1 MLTVQLDPSL
11 RDIAGSGKHIFVDGQ
26 STIRFGRSMESEV
39 RFSPS
44 DTRLGRN
51 HFSLRPAAGSYELV
65 TDREHPVFMNG
76 ERVVG
81 SVALLA
87 ETELRLAD
95 AKTGP
100 KITINISQ
108 MADGNITDANFKTDG
123 GTVQQSMK
131 YLRHAIVA
139 GLGVAIILAGVVG
152 YQAYA
157 QKQLQL
163 AFATETSSLLEKFSK
178 VQNPSAKWSE
188 VYDKIRGSVYQ
199 VAILSNDGSAPEAKG
214 TAWVYGAHSL
224 VTNAHVAALFI
235 NATPNQ
241 TVVVIAPD
249 GQQTPIKVVDAI
261 LHPAYLAFRQ
271 TISSTERSTNASI
284 KSLGS
289 FDVAMLMI
297 GSSAHLAAPLKV
309 ASAETLQHMP
319 AGLPLAYVGYPA
331 AYANTQNAEQ
341 FRIGY
346 VSGSSDFLGVAGSSP
361 GELIYHTA
369 QAVGGA
375 SGSPIVNDQGEV
387 IAVFSGGEVQKLG
400 DDKVVSGSGTFY
412 AQSASLIADVVNG
425 WSAEKMAAA
434 QNIWSA
440 GTLYLAKRNQIW
452 ALLQSYRDGNS
463 LERFDAPPVF
473 ESKAALSA
481 LTGTRSTTGEAT
493 ASWSNAKPG
502 TYVAFAVPKTG
513 KDKLALRIQ
522 AGGASLQSPLYLD
535 AAPTAVFK
543 VEAAED
549 VLFSVSGT
557 LGEDYWLQVL
567 PLERNEVL
575 LNQIP

>member
-1 MLTVQLDPSL
+1 MLTVQLDGL
-11 RDIAGSGKHIFVDGQ
+11 LTEIAGSGKYIFVDGQ
-26 STIRFGRSMESEV
+26 STIRFGRSMECDV

-65 TDREHPVFMNG
+65 TDREHPVYLNG

-81 SVALLA
+81 SMVLLA
-87 ETELRLAD
+87 NTQLRLVD

-100 KITINISQ
+100 KITISISQ
-108 MADGNITDANFKTDG
+108 MVDGNVTDANFKTDS
-123 GTVQQSMK
+123 GTVQQGLK

-139 GLGVAIILAGVVG
+139 GVGVAITLASVIG
-152 YQAYA
+152 YQAYT
-157 QKQLQL
+157 QRQLHL
-163 AFATETSSLLEKFSK
+163 AFATETASLLEKFSE
-178 VQNPSAKWSE
+178 VQNPSAKWSA
-188 VYDKIRGSVYQ
+188 VYDKIKGSVYQ

-214 TAWVYGAHSL
+214 TAWAYGPHSL
-224 VTNAHVAALFI
+224 ISNAHVAALFT

-271 TISSTERSTNASI
+271 TMSTTERSTNASI

-289 FDVAMLMI
+289 FDVAMLMVE
-297 GSSAHLAAPLKV
+297 STAHLAPPLKV
-309 ASAETLQHMP
+309 ASAEALQHLP

-331 AYANTQNAEQ
+331 AYANTQSAEQ

-346 VSGSSDFLGVAGSSP
+346 VSGSSDFLGVAGAKS

-369 QAVGGA
+369 PAVGGA

-400 DDKVVSGSGTFY
+400 GDKVVSGSGTFY
-412 AQSASLIADVVNG
+412 AQSASLIADVTNG

-434 QNIWSA
+434 QTSWTA

-452 ALLQSYRDGNS
+452 ALLQLYRDGNS

-473 ESKAALSA
+473 ESKAAIAASA
-481 LTGTRSTTGEAT
+481 GTRSTTGEAT
-493 ASWSNAKPG
+493 AFWSNAKPG
-502 TYVAFAVPKTG
+502 TYVAFAVPKTSKG
-513 KDKLALRIQ
+513 KLALRIL
-522 AGGASLQSPLYLD
+522 AGGMTLQSPLTLD
-535 AAPTAVFK
+535 SAPTAVFK
-543 VEAAED
+543 IDVAED
-549 VLFSVSGT
+549 VVFSISGT
-557 LGEDYWLQVL
+557 AGEDYWLQVL
-567 PLERNEVL
+567 PLAN
-575 LNQIP
+575 

>member
-11 RDIAGSGKHIFVDGQ
+11 TDIAGSGKHIFADGQ
-26 STIRFGRSMESEV
+26 STIRFGRSMECEV

-81 SVALLA
+81 SMALLA
-87 ETELRLAD
+87 DTELRLVD

-100 KITINISQ
+100 KISIKISQ
-108 MADGNITDANFKTDG
+108 LADGNITDANFKTDS
-123 GTVQQSMK
+123 GTVQQGLK
-131 YLRHAIVA
+131 YLRHAVVA
-139 GLGVAIILAGVVG
+139 GIAIAAIFAGVIA
-152 YQAYA
+152 YQAYT

-163 AFATETSSLLEKFSK
+163 AFATETSALLEKLSE
-178 VQNPSAKWSE
+178 VQNPTAKWSE
-188 VYDKIRGSVYQ
+188 IYDKISGSVYQ
-199 VAILSNDGSAPEAKG
+199 VAILSNDGSAPQAEG
-214 TAWVYGAHSL
+214 TAWVYGDHSL
-224 VTNAHVAALFI
+224 ITNAHVAALFF
-235 NATPNQ
+235 NATPGQ

-249 GQQTPIKVVDAI
+249 GKQTPIKVVEAI
-261 LHPAYLAFRQ
+261 IHPAYLTFKD
-271 TISSTERSTNASI
+271 TMDSTERSTKSSI
-284 KSLGS
+284 KTQGS
-289 FDVAMLMI
+289 YDVGLLMVEA
-297 GSSAHLAAPLKV
+297 SAQLAVPLKV
-309 ASAETLQHMP
+309 ASPDTLQHMP

-331 AYANTQNAEQ
+331 AYASNQNAEQ

-375 SGSPIVNDQGEV
+375 SGSPIVNEQGEV

-400 DDKVVSGSGTFY
+400 TDKVVSGSGTFY
-412 AQSASLIADVVNG
+412 AQSASLIADVTAG
-425 WSAEKMAAA
+425 WSAEKMATE
-434 QNIWSA
+434 QNSWSS

-473 ESKAALSA
+473 EAKAAFA
-481 LTGTRSTTGEAT
+481 AVTGARSTTGEAT
-493 ASWSNAKPG
+493 ALWSNAKPG

-543 VEAAED
+543 VETAED

-557 LGEDYWLQVL
+557 TGEDYWLQVL
-567 PLERNEVL
+567 PLTK
-575 LNQIP
+575 

>member
-1 MLTVQLDPSL
+1 MLTVQLDSSL
-11 RDIAGSGKHIFVDGQ
+11 SDVAGSGKHIFVEDQ
-26 STIRFGRSMESEV
+26 SIIRFGRSMESEV

-87 ETELRLAD
+87 KTELRLVD
-95 AKTGP
+95 AKSGP
-100 KITINISQ
+100 KITISISQ
-108 MADGNITDANFKTDG
+108 MADGNITDANFKTDS
-123 GTVQQSMK
+123 GTVQQGIK
-131 YLRHAIVA
+131 YLRHALAA
-139 GLGVAIILAGVVG
+139 GFGIAVILGSVIG

-163 AFATETSSLLEKFSK
+163 AFAAETSSLLEKFSQ

-199 VAILSNDGSAPEAKG
+199 VALLSNDGSAPEAKG
-214 TAWVYGAHSL
+214 TAWVYGANNL
-224 VTNAHVAALFI
+224 VTNAHVAALFT
-235 NATPNQ
+235 NATPGQ

-271 TISSTERSTNASI
+271 TMSNTERSTNTLI

-289 FDVAMLMI
+289 FDVAMLMVE
-297 GSSAHLAAPLKV
+297 SSAKLSSPLNV
-309 ASAETLQHMP
+309 ANAEALQHM
-319 AGLPLAYVGYPA
+319 AVGQALAYVGYPA
-331 AYANTQNAEQ
+331 AYASTQNAQQ

-400 DDKVVSGSGTFY
+400 SDKVVSGSGTFY
-412 AQSASLIADVVNG
+412 AQSANLIADVTDG
-425 WSAEKMAAA
+425 WSAEKMASE
-434 QNIWSA
+434 QNTWSA

-473 ESKAALSA
+473 ESKAGLTA
-481 LTGTRSTTGEAT
+481 LTGTRSMTGEAT

-502 TYVAFAVPKTG
+502 TYVAFAVPKVG
-513 KDKLALRIQ
+513 KSKLALRVQ
-522 AGGASLQSPLYLD
+522 AGGTSLQSPLYLD

-543 VEAAED
+543 VEATED

-557 LGEDYWLQVL
+557 AGEDYWLQVL
-567 PLERNEVL
+567 PLAN
-575 LNQIP
+575 

>member
-1 MLTVQLDPSL
+1 MLTVQLDGSL
-11 RDIAGSGKHIFVDGQ
+11 TDIAGSGKHIFVDGQ
-26 STIRFGRSMESEV
+26 RTIRFGRSMECDV

-65 TDREHPVFMNG
+65 TDREHPVYMNG

-87 ETELRLAD
+87 LTELRLVD
-95 AKTGP
+95 AKAGP
-100 KITINISQ
+100 KINISISQ
-108 MADGNITDANFKTDG
+108 LAEGNVTDANFKTDS
-123 GTVQQSMK
+123 GTVQQGMK
-131 YLRHAIVA
+131 YLRQAIIAGIAVA
-139 GLGVAIILAGVVG
+139 VILAGVIG

-157 QKQLQL
+157 QKQLEL
-163 AFATETSSLLEKFSK
+163 AFATETSSLLEKFSE

-199 VAILSNDGSAPEAKG
+199 VALLSNDGSAPQAEG
-214 TAWVYGAHSL
+214 TAWVYSAHSL
-224 VTNAHVAALFI
+224 ITNAHVAALFT

-241 TVVVIAPD
+241 TIVVIAPD

-271 TISSTERSTNASI
+271 TMSNTERSTNAQV

-289 FDVAMLMI
+289 FDVAMLMVE
-297 GSSAHLAAPLKV
+297 SAAHLAPPLKV
-309 ASAETLQHMP
+309 AAVEVLQNMP

-331 AYANTQNAEQ
+331 AYATTQNAEQ

-346 VSGSSDFLGVAGSSP
+346 VSGSSDFLGVAGTGP

-375 SGSPIVNDQGEV
+375 SGSPIVNEQGEV

-400 DDKVVSGSGTFY
+400 DNKVVSGSGTFY
-412 AQSASLIADVVNG
+412 AQSASLIADVTNG
-425 WSAEKMAAA
+425 WSAEKMAAE
-434 QNIWSA
+434 QNAWGN

-463 LERFDAPPVF
+463 LERFDVPPVF
-473 ESKAALSA
+473 ETKAALVA
-481 LTGTRSTTGEAT
+481 LAGTRSTTGEAS

-513 KDKLALRIQ
+513 KSKLALRVL
-522 AGGASLQSPLYLD
+522 AGGSTLQSPLTLD

-543 VEAAED
+543 INEAED
-549 VLFSVSGT
+549 VVFSVSGT
-557 LGEDYWLQVL
+557 AGEEYWLQVL
-567 PLERNEVL
+567 LLE
-575 LNQIP
+575 QKAAAQ

>member
-1 MLTVQLDPSL
+1 MLTVQLDSSL
-11 RDIAGSGKHIFVDGQ
+11 SDVAGSGKHIFVEDQ
-26 STIRFGRSMESEV
+26 SIIRFGRSMESEV

-65 TDREHPVFMNG
+65 TDREHPVFVNG

-81 SVALLA
+81 TVALLA
-87 ETELRLAD
+87 ETELRLVD

-100 KITINISQ
+100 KINISISQ
-108 MADGNITDANFKTDG
+108 MADGNITDANFKTDS
-123 GTVQQSMK
+123 GTVQQGMK
-131 YLRHAIVA
+131 YLRHTVAA
-139 GLGVAIILAGVVG
+139 GLGIAVILAGVIG
-152 YQAYA
+152 YQAYS

-163 AFATETSSLLEKFSK
+163 AFATETSSLLEKFSE
-178 VQNPSAKWSE
+178 VQNPSAKWSA
-188 VYDKIRGSVYQ
+188 VYDRIRGSVYQ
-199 VAILSNDGSAPEAKG
+199 VALLSNDGSAPEAKG
-214 TAWVYGAHSL
+214 TAWVYGSHSL
-224 VTNAHVAALFI
+224 VTNAHVAALFT
-235 NATPNQ
+235 NATPGQ

-249 GQQTPIKVVDAI
+249 GQQTPLKIVDAI
-261 LHPAYLAFRQ
+261 LHPAYLVFRQ
-271 TISSTERSTNASI
+271 TMSNTERSTNSSI

-289 FDVAMLMI
+289 FDVAMLMVE
-297 GSSAHLAAPLKV
+297 SSAKLSPPLNV
-309 ASAETLQHMP
+309 ASAEALQHIT
-319 AGLPLAYVGYPA
+319 AGQALAYVGYPA
-331 AYANTQNAEQ
+331 AYASNQNAQQ

-400 DDKVVSGSGTFY
+400 SDKVVSGSGTFY
-412 AQSASLIADVVNG
+412 AQSASLIADVTNG

-434 QNIWSA
+434 QSGWSA

-473 ESKAALSA
+473 ESTAALAA

-493 ASWSNAKPG
+493 ASWPKAKPG

-513 KDKLALRIQ
+513 KGKLALRIQ
-522 AGGASLQSPLYLD
+522 AGGTSLQSPLYLD

-543 VEAAED
+543 VEATED

-557 LGEDYWLQVL
+557 AGEDYWLQVL
-567 PLERNEVL
+567 PLAN
-575 LNQIP
+575 